1 MVAKLNQSIDLN
13 TDPEWV
19 EMQTKLAFQED
30 SMQQLSDVVAAQQ
43 QDIMKLQRQMSQLI
57 KELGSVLNDLDS
69 SNAGQSVGLEQKPPH
84 Y

>member
-1 MVAKLNQSIDLN
+1 MAVTVNSDNNLY

-30 SMQQLSDVVAAQQ
+30 TVLQLSDMIATQQ
-43 QDIMKLQRQMSQLI
+43 QEIMKLQSQMKQLI
-57 KELGSVLNDLDS
+57 KELGSVLGDQGDNNS
-69 SNAGQSVGLEQKPPH
+69 SQSGAVDQKPPH

>member
-1 MVAKLNQSIDLN
+1 MVAKLNQSVDFN